1 MGRWVAWVDTS
12 LQFLKVEF
20 MILLLLRGNVLRRV
34 NYISKIKL
42 EEAV

>member
-12 LQFLKVEF
+12 LHFLKVEF
-20 MILLLLRGNVLRRV
+20 MILLLLHGNALLRV